1 MAMVVIGLVV
11 AGGGYWFAWFVG
23 LFMVVLPSKRERE
36 KDGRK
41 GKKNK

>member
-36 KDGRK
+36 RERERI
-41 GKKNK
+41 KK